1 LSNTHKILLVLT
13 LTIFPFVG
21 QSQNWGDPEFYLL
34 DSLNLDQ
41 LSEDDKTLIDS
52 SLVIYHST
60 MVDTIELAML
70 ENIVDNC
77 WDEEVWPKYNEVLIK
92 KVKIELVL
100 SKEEQEL
107 KSLVYFLAGG
117 ISNKGFYYDQH
128 GDLITALQNY
138 HESLALYERIENK
151 NGIATTLN
159 NLGVIYSVIG
169 DTTKALEYHKLSLE
183 SKIELKEP
191 AGVAL
196 SYNNIGTIYENSGLP
211 FKALA
216 YYEKGLKIST
226 EIDDIRGMAMTY
238 DNLGDIYFKE
248 AVYGKAMSY
257 YTQGLESWQESG
269 IDIGISTAKNNLANV
284 LIKMNDWE
292 QAKTYALESF
302 EIANKLDYP
311 ADVKNCANT
320 LYEIYEHEG
329 EFEKAFFYSTL
340 YIKMKEKVKSEE
352 NVNEAYK
359 KSMQYE
365 YQKES
370 LKDSLEFQKE
380 REINSVQL
388 KQQETQAYAL
398 WGGVA
403 LLSILFLVGLRSF
416 LRKKKDNQLIHQQ
429 KLEVEAK
436 NEKIERQHQ
445 ALANTHKEISDS
457 ITYAKRI
464 QNAILPTDE
473 KLKSQLNDSFVLFL
487 PKDVVSGDFYWIQ
500 EVGSELLVAVADC
513 TGHGVPG
520 AMVSIVCH
528 NALDRVV
535 GEFGISEPGKILDR
549 TRDIVIET
557 FESKSEFVRDGMDIS
572 IAKINFDKN
581 QIEWAGANNPLY
593 LISDHELKII
603 APNKQPVGKFDKFEN
618 FQSHLIDV
626 KKGDLIYLFTDGY
639 MDQFGGSKGKKYKY
653 SKFRD
658 FLKDIYKKPLEA
670 QKNELLTEF
679 VNWKG
684 SQDQVD
690 DICIIGI
697 KI

>member
-1 LSNTHKILLVLT
+1 M
-13 LTIFPFVG
+13 FPFLG
-21 QSQNWGDPEFYLL
+21 QSQNWGDQEFYLI
-34 DSLNLDQ
+34 DSLNLNQ
-41 LSEDDKTLIDS
+41 LSDDDKELIDT

-77 WDEEVWPKYNEVLIK
+77 WDEEVWPKYNELLIK

-100 SKEEQEL
+100 TEEEEEL
-107 KSLVYFLAGG
+107 RALVYFLAGG
-117 ISNKGFYYDQH
+117 ISNRGFYYDQH
-128 GDLITALQNY
+128 GDLISALKNY
-138 HESLALYERIENK
+138 HESLSLYERIENK
-151 NGIATTLN
+151 NGTATTLN

-169 DTTKALEYHKLSLE
+169 DTSKALEYHRQSLE
-183 SKIELKEP
+183 TKLELKEP

-211 FKALA
+211 FRALE
-216 YYEKGLKIST
+216 YYEKSLKIST
-226 EIDDIRGMAMTY
+226 DISDTRGMAMTY

-248 AVYGKAMSY
+248 AVYGKAFSY
-257 YTQGLESWQESG
+257 YTLGLESWEKSG
-269 IDIGISTAKNNLANV
+269 IAIGISTGKNNLANV
-284 LIKMNDWE
+284 LIQMNKWE
-292 QAKTYALESF
+292 QAKIFALESF
-302 EIANKLDYP
+302 EIANELNYP
-311 ADVKNCANT
+311 GDLENCAKT
-320 LYEIYEHEG
+320 LVEIYQHESD
-329 EFEKAFFYSTL
+329 FEKAFFYSSL

-380 REINSVQL
+380 REVNSVQL

-416 LRKKKDNQLIHQQ
+416 LRKKKDNELIHQQ
-429 KLEVEAK
+429 KIEVETK
-436 NEKIERQHQ
+436 NEEIERQHQ
-445 ALANTHKEISDS
+445 ALANTHQEISDS

-473 KLKSQLNDSFVLFL
+473 KLKSQLNESFVLFL

-500 EVGSELLVAVADC
+500 EVNGELLVAVADC

-549 TRDIVIET
+549 TRDIIIET
-557 FESKSEFVRDGMDIS
+557 FESKSDFVRDGMDIS
-572 IAKINFDKN
+572 IAKINFDNN

-593 LISDHELKII
+593 LISEHELKII
-603 APNKQPVGKFDKFEN
+603 SPNKQPVGKFDKSESFR
-618 FQSHLIDV
+618 SHLIDV
-626 KKGDLIYLFTDGY
+626 NEGDLIYLFTDGY
-639 MDQFGGSKGKKYKY
+639 MDQFGGEKGKKYKY

-658 FLKDIYKKPLEA
+658 FLIQIHEQPLEN
-670 QKNELLTEF
+670 QKEELLTEF

-684 SQDQVD
+684 SQEQVD

-697 KI
+697 KM

>member
-1 LSNTHKILLVLT
+1 
-13 LTIFPFVG
+13 
-21 QSQNWGDPEFYLL
+21 
-34 DSLNLDQ
+34 
-41 LSEDDKTLIDS
+41 
-52 SLVIYHST
+52 

-77 WDEEVWPKYNEVLIK
+77 WDEEVWPKYNELLIK

-100 SKEEQEL
+100 TEEEEEL
-107 KSLVYFLAGG
+107 RALVYFLAGG
-117 ISNKGFYYDQH
+117 ISNRGFYYDQH
-128 GDLITALQNY
+128 GDLISALKNY
-138 HESLALYERIENK
+138 HESLSLYERIENK
-151 NGIATTLN
+151 NGTATTLN

-169 DTTKALEYHKLSLE
+169 DTSKALEYHRQSLE
-183 SKIELKEP
+183 TKLELKEP

-211 FKALA
+211 FRALE
-216 YYEKGLKIST
+216 YYEKSLKIST
-226 EIDDIRGMAMTY
+226 DISDTRGMAMTY

-248 AVYGKAMSY
+248 AVYGKAFSY
-257 YTQGLESWQESG
+257 YTLGLESWEKSG
-269 IDIGISTAKNNLANV
+269 IAIGISTGKNNLANV
-284 LIKMNDWE
+284 LIQMNKWE
-292 QAKTYALESF
+292 QAKIFALESF
-302 EIANKLDYP
+302 EIANELNYP
-311 ADVKNCANT
+311 GDLENCAKT
-320 LYEIYEHEG
+320 LVEIYQHESD
-329 EFEKAFFYSTL
+329 FEKAFFYSSL

-380 REINSVQL
+380 REVNSVQL

-416 LRKKKDNQLIHQQ
+416 LRKKKDNELIHQQ
-429 KLEVEAK
+429 KIEVETK
-436 NEKIERQHQ
+436 NEEIERQHQ
-445 ALANTHKEISDS
+445 ALANTHQEISDS

-473 KLKSQLNDSFVLFL
+473 KLKSQLNESFVLFL

-500 EVGSELLVAVADC
+500 EVNGELLVAVADC

-549 TRDIVIET
+549 TRDIIIET
-557 FESKSEFVRDGMDIS
+557 FESKSDFVRDGMDIS
-572 IAKINFDKN
+572 IAKINFDNN

-593 LISDHELKII
+593 LISEHELKII
-603 APNKQPVGKFDKFEN
+603 SPNKQPVGKFDKSESFR
-618 FQSHLIDV
+618 SHLIDV
-626 KKGDLIYLFTDGY
+626 NEGDLIYLFTDGY
-639 MDQFGGSKGKKYKY
+639 MDQFGGEKGKKYKY

-658 FLKDIYKKPLEA
+658 FLIQIHEQPLEN
-670 QKNELLTEF
+670 QKEELLTEF

-684 SQDQVD
+684 SQEQVD

-697 KI
+697 KM

>member
-1 LSNTHKILLVLT
+1 L
-13 LTIFPFVG
+13 FPFLG
-21 QSQNWGDPEFYLL
+21 QSQNWGDQEFYLI
-34 DSLNLDQ
+34 DSLNLNQ
-41 LSEDDKTLIDS
+41 LSDDDKELIDT

-77 WDEEVWPKYNEVLIK
+77 WNEEVWPKYNELLIK

-100 SKEEQEL
+100 TEEEEEL
-107 KSLVYFLAGG
+107 RALVYFLAGG
-117 ISNKGFYYDQH
+117 ISNRGFYYDQH
-128 GDLITALQNY
+128 GDLISALKNY
-138 HESLALYERIENK
+138 HESLSLYERIENK
-151 NGIATTLN
+151 NGTATTLN

-169 DTTKALEYHKLSLE
+169 DTSKALEYHRQSLE
-183 SKIELKEP
+183 TKLELKEP

-211 FKALA
+211 FRALE
-216 YYEKGLKIST
+216 YYEKSLKIST
-226 EIDDIRGMAMTY
+226 DISDTRGMAMTY

-248 AVYGKAMSY
+248 AVYGKAFSY
-257 YTQGLESWQESG
+257 YTLGLESWEKSG
-269 IDIGISTAKNNLANV
+269 IAIGISTGKNNLANV
-284 LIKMNDWE
+284 LIQMNKWE
-292 QAKTYALESF
+292 QAKIFALESF
-302 EIANKLDYP
+302 EIANELNYP
-311 ADVKNCANT
+311 GDLENCAKT
-320 LYEIYEHEG
+320 LVEIYQHESD
-329 EFEKAFFYSTL
+329 FEKAFFYSSL

-380 REINSVQL
+380 REVNSVQL

-416 LRKKKDNQLIHQQ
+416 LRKKKDNELIHQQ
-429 KLEVEAK
+429 KIEVETK
-436 NEKIERQHQ
+436 NEEIERQHQ
-445 ALANTHKEISDS
+445 ALANTHQEISDS

-473 KLKSQLNDSFVLFL
+473 KLKSQLNESFVLFL

-500 EVGSELLVAVADC
+500 EVNGELLVAVADC

-549 TRDIVIET
+549 TRDIIIET
-557 FESKSEFVRDGMDIS
+557 FESKSDFVRDGMDIS
-572 IAKINFDKN
+572 IAKINFDNN

-593 LISDHELKII
+593 LISEHELKII
-603 APNKQPVGKFDKFEN
+603 SPNKQPVGKFDKSES

-626 KKGDLIYLFTDGY
+626 NEGDLIYLFTDGY
-639 MDQFGGSKGKKYKY
+639 MDQFGGEKGKKYKY

-658 FLKDIYKKPLEA
+658 FLIQIHEQPLEN
-670 QKNELLTEF
+670 QKEELLTEF

-684 SQDQVD
+684 SQEQVD

-697 KI
+697 KM